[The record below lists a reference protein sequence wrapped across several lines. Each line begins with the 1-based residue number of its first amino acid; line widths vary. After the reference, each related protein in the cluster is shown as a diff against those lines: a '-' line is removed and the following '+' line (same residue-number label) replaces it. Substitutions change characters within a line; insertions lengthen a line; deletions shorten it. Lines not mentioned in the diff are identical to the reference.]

1 MKGKHIQKKSHQ
13 KIFLICI
20 MCVIIV
26 VGYFYFHREEEI
38 DYNQYPL
45 LEGQIASVGDETL
58 LIRLDDNKQYLISIA
73 GAIDKN
79 KGLLAGNTI
88 SIRYEGQL
96 DINNDDIQNVKVKK
110 YDVQEM
116 KLSQR
121 KNSVVN
127 QKLSTTIQNMSLEEK
142 VAQMFMISYPEKE
155 TEEFL
160 KKFQPGGVLMFASQF
175 ADKSE
180 EEVTTD
186 IQIFQNNAK
195 IKMFFAV
202 DEEGGSVVRAS
213 QYYLPQRFQSPQMI
227 YSQGGYEAIQKDTK
241 EKDEFLKN
249 IGINLNLAP
258 VCDVSVN
265 PDDFMYSRSFG
276 KDAKETSQ
284 YVQTVL
290 RQMNTDKMGS
300 CLKHFPGYGNNEDT
314 HYQIIHDQRSY
325 QELKENDFL
334 PFQKGI
340 EENANMILVC
350 HNIVDSIDNQKPASL
365 SKKDHDILRND
376 LSYHGIIIT
385 DDLVMNG
392 VKDYDSEENNAIQA
406 ILAGNDMIIA
416 SDVKKQYQAILD
428 AIYQNKISINQI
440 DQSVLRILYYKQI
453 LQIN

>member
-26 VGYFYFHREEEI
+26 VGCFYFHREEDI
-38 DYNQYPL
+38 DYSQYSL
-45 LEGQIASVGDETL
+45 LEGQIASIGDETL
-58 LIRLDDNKQYLISIA
+58 LIRLNDNKQYLISIA

-79 KGLLAGNTI
+79 KGLLVGNTI

-96 DINNDDIQNVKVKK
+96 DDNNNDIQNVKVKK
-110 YDVQEM
+110 YDVQEI

-127 QKLSTTIQNMSLEEK
+127 QELSTTIQNMSLEEK
-142 VAQMFMISYPEKE
+142 VSQMFFITYPEKE

-160 KKFQPGGVLMFASQF
+160 KKFQPGGVLMFAKHF
-175 ADKSE
+175 ADKRE

-186 IQIFQNNAK
+186 ILVFQNNAK

-213 QYYLPQRFQSPQMI
+213 QYYLPQRFQSPQMVF
-227 YSQGGYEAIQKDTK
+227 SQGGYEAIQKDTK
-241 EKDEFLKN
+241 QKDEFLKN

-258 VCDVSVN
+258 VCNVITN
-265 PDDFMYSRSFG
+265 PDDFMYPRSFG

-284 YVQTVL
+284 YVKTVL
-290 RQMNTDKMGS
+290 KQMNTDKIGS
-300 CLKHFPGYGNNEDT
+300 CLKYFPGYGNNKDT
-314 HYQIIHDQRSY
+314 YNQIIHDQRSY

-334 PFQKGI
+334 PFQEGI
-340 EENANMILVC
+340 KENANMILVC
-350 HNIVDSIDNQKPASL
+350 HNILDSIDNQKPASL
-365 SKKDHDILRND
+365 SKKVHDFLRND
-376 LSYHGIIIT
+376 LSYQGIIIT
-385 DDLVMNG
+385 DDLNMNG
-392 VKDYDSEENNAIQA
+392 VKDDDSDVNNAIQA

-416 SDVKKQYQAILD
+416 NDIEKQYQAILD
-428 AIYQNKISINQI
+428 AIYQNEISMNQI

>member
-1 MKGKHIQKKSHQ
+1 
-13 KIFLICI
+13 
-20 MCVIIV
+20 
-26 VGYFYFHREEEI
+26 
-38 DYNQYPL
+38 
-45 LEGQIASVGDETL
+45 
-58 LIRLDDNKQYLISIA
+58 
-73 GAIDKN
+73 
-79 KGLLAGNTI
+79 
-88 SIRYEGQL
+88 
-96 DINNDDIQNVKVKK
+96 
-110 YDVQEM
+110 
-116 KLSQR
+116 
-121 KNSVVN
+121 
-127 QKLSTTIQNMSLEEK
+127 MSLEEK

-365 SKKDHDILRND
+365 SKKVHDLLRND

-416 SDVKKQYQAILD
+416 SDVKKQYQTILD